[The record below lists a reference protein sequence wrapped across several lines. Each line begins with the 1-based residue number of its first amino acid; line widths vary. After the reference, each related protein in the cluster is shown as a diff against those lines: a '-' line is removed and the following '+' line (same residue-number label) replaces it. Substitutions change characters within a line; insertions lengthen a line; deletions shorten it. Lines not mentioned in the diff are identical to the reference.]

1 MKKNFKCPKCH
12 SYIRVGDYI
21 VVSAKS
27 SENETGLIFF
37 SPEIGDYAKLTH
49 PKFELKEGES
59 YKLYC
64 PVCHAKLN
72 EEDKEN
78 MVKVI
83 LEQDGKEYDIHFSNI
98 IGEHVT
104 FRVAEQKVEKFGKSD
119 RYAKYFDL
127 PEEYKKYL

>member
-1 MKKNFKCPKCH
+1 MKKNFKCPKCN

-21 VVSAKS
+21 VISAKS
-27 SENETGLIFF
+27 TENETGLIFL
-37 SPEIGDYAKLTH
+37 SPEIGNYAKLTH

-72 EEDKEN
+72 EEEKGN

-83 LEQDGKEYDIHFSNI
+83 LEQDGKEYKIHFSNI

-104 FRVAEQKVEKFGKSD
+104 FRVAEDKVEKIGKSD

-127 PEEYKKYL
+127 PKEYKKYL